1 MPSTQAPVA
10 AGRYEIEVVE
20 EGSGPPVLFL
30 HGISGLQW
38 SPFLDA
44 LAKDHRVVAPR
55 HPGFGDKSQEELDTV
70 HDLVYAYLD
79 LLDALDLRGVPVLG
93 HSLGGM
99 IAAELAAT
107 QPERFSAVGLFAP
120 MGFFHVDEPTFDFFA
135 CTPREMAAAFFVD
148 PAGPAAQSSGE
159 AGLMRMVQAGAKSEE
174 GSALV
179 ETYVERAKTLA
190 TAAKYLWPLPNRG
203 LWKRIHRITA
213 PATVVWG
220 KQDRVVPPAYAQDFL
235 DGIPGAQV
243 QWVEDA
249 SHELLL
255 EQPDACL
262 AAVSGVLGAASR

>member
-1 MPSTQAPVA
+1 MTTKSVPVA
-10 AGRYEIEVVE
+10 KGRFNIEVVE

-38 SPFLDA
+38 SPFMDK
-44 LAKDHRVVAPR
+44 LAQSHTVIAPR
-55 HPGFGDKSQEELDTV
+55 HPGYGDASQEELDSV

-79 LLDALDLRGVPVLG
+79 LLDALDVRGVPLLG

-99 IAAELAAT
+99 IAAEVAAT
-107 QPERFSAVGLFAP
+107 QPERFTALGLFAP
-120 MGFFHVDEPTFDFFA
+120 MGFFHLDQPTFDFFA

-148 PAGPAAQSSGE
+148 PAGEAAQSSGE
-159 AGLMRMVQAGAKSEE
+159 AGLMRMVQAGAKSET
-174 GSALV
+174 GSQLV

-203 LWKRIHRITA
+203 LWKRIHRIT
-213 PATVVWG
+213 PPTTVVWG
-220 KQDRVVPPAYAQDFL
+220 KQDGVVPPAYAQDFR
-235 DGIPGAQV
+235 DGIPGAT
-243 QWVEDA
+243 VEWIEGA

-262 AAVSGVLGAASR
+262 AAVRDVLAAR